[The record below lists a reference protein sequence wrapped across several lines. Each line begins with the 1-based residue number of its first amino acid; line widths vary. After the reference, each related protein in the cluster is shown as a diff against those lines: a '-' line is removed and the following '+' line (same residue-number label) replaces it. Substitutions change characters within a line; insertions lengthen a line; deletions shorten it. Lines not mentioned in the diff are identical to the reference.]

1 MDNNGSHMAGSRTYK
16 KDAGENANHSTALCV
31 SRSHLLQ
38 LFICV
43 GGFLRLLFKMY
54 LYISCELLSILLYE
68 GTKTIIQFQSL
79 KLYRTTGIQSSLYI
93 RITWTAAQKFRFLS
107 SIPDLWNQYPRGE
120 SKKSVFFNE
129 FHAQALGWVVFIH

>member
-54 LYISCELLSILLYE
+54 LYIYPVSC
-68 GTKTIIQFQSL
+68 FQSFYM
-79 KLYRTTGIQSSLYI
+79 K
-93 RITWTAAQKFRFLS
+93 
-107 SIPDLWNQYPRGE
+107 
-120 SKKSVFFNE
+120 
-129 FHAQALGWVVFIH
+129 ALRQ